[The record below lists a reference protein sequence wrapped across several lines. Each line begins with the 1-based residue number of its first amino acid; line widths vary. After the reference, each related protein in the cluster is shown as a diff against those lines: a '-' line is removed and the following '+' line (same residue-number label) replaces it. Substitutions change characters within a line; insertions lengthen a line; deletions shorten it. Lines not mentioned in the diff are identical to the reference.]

1 MKGNVQLKES
11 NVMGC
16 FLLVALVLLVLSL
29 AQDQSFNYILIDSRW
44 FVHVDSECCKRRSLK
59 LCCFFH
65 FIRDGLANRLRLLAA
80 YMVVSEVVYNTSH
93 IVMVW
98 EVNEACNGHFLEIFQ
113 PLENVVFVT
122 ANQRQMFERNAIAQF
137 GPSYAGFLEVLRR
150 FELDT
155 TPDHWHMLRR
165 EKYRSYHPVTAV
177 LREVNQFV
185 FRHNICKCIGVHARH
200 TDLDKLNLHNHS
212 NAHNDLSHFEFID
225 SFTSNQCVYLMTDN
239 PTTQLMFHKRYG
251 HRLLVYETIRDN
263 SAHVGPH
270 HRYTTLFHTVVDVLI
285 SAFSF
290 SFHGSMGSSLS
301 ELVHLFNITFVNE
314 SDLFGRC
321 SVDANKLPL

>member
-1 MKGNVQLKES
+1 MYLYDLIVKGNVQLKAMS
-11 NVMGC
+11 C
-16 FLLVALVLLVLSL
+16 FLLVALVILVLSL
-29 AQDQSFNYILIDSRW
+29 AQDPSFNYILIDSRW
-44 FVHVDSECCKRRSLK
+44 FIDIDSECCNQRYLK

-80 YMVVSEVVYNTSH
+80 YMAVPEVVYNTSH

-113 PLENVVFVT
+113 PLENVVFAT

-155 TPDHWHMLRR
+155 APDPWHMLQR
-165 EKYRSYHPVTAV
+165 EKFRSYHPVTAV

-212 NAHNDLSHFEFID
+212 NAHNDLSRLQVI
-225 SFTSNQCVYLMTDN
+225 SVCILMTDN
-239 PTTQLMFHKRYG
+239 PSTQLLFHK
-251 HRLLVYETIRDN
+251 
-263 SAHVGPH
+263 
-270 HRYTTLFHTVVDVLI
+270 
-285 SAFSF
+285 
-290 SFHGSMGSSLS
+290 
-301 ELVHLFNITFVNE
+301 
-314 SDLFGRC
+314 
-321 SVDANKLPL
+321 